1 MPIPEF
7 DRLLN
12 ILPPHSGDPTA
23 GTGASPYSCR
33 WEEVVSRFGAT
44 DERLSLL
51 DGLLRFRKELR
62 SRGIFGFQWL
72 DGSFVEDCEQQRG
85 RPLGDTDVVTFIDKT
100 IPFNSVMEV
109 VTDRQLRSPA
119 SKDVYHVDSYFV
131 YLRETPR
138 VVIRNCTYWYGL
150 FSHRRDDAL
159 WKGMLEIPLE
169 LGVDDVL
176 SVREKS

>member
-12 ILPPHSGDPTA
+12 ILPPHAGDPTA
-23 GTGASPYSCR
+23 RAGLSPFSCS
-33 WEEVVSRFGAT
+33 WKEVESRFGT
-44 DERLSLL
+44 SDDRLNLL

-62 SRGIFGFQWL
+62 DRGIFGFQWL

-85 RPLGDTDVVTFIDKT
+85 KSPGDIDVVTFIDKA
-100 IPFNSVMEV
+100 IPFSDVRGV
-109 VTDRQLRSPA
+109 VQDRQLGPPA
-119 SKDVYHVDSYFV
+119 SKEAFHVDSYFV
-131 YLRETPR
+131 CLGEAPR

-169 LGVDDVL
+169 LGAVDVL
-176 SVREKS
+176 YAREKS